1 MNTTDDPRPDY
12 FRAYR
17 EAQAAATEL
26 ITLRLLGEQVEP
38 VLDARMAEL
47 ELIPHAMHALVGILI
62 ESVAAQ
68 WGSVEEFSQYVI
80 TALANDDTQRNE

>member
-1 MNTTDDPRPDY
+1 MNAERPDY

-26 ITLRLLGEQVEP
+26 ITLRLLDEP
-38 VLDARMAEL
+38 MLPVIQARLAEL
-47 ELIPHAMHALVGILI
+47 ELIPEAMSAFVGIMV

-68 WGSVEEFSQYVI
+68 WSSVEEFSQYVI